1 MSVPE
6 IDQQCR
12 NRNIYIQAVAGIY
25 IFTLKMLLVIDR
37 QIDRYRYRYRY
48 RYIDIDIYVCIYVCM
63 YVYNYLSQKC
73 GYILKLVTFTYITW
87 IVMFPGFINI
97 KISK

>member
-25 IFTLKMLLVIDR
+25 IFTLKMLLVIYRQIDR

-48 RYIDIDIYVCIYVCM
+48 IDIDIDIQIYMYVFMYVCM
-63 YVYNYLSQKC
+63 YIITYLKNV
-73 GYILKLVTFTYITW
+73 GIY
-87 IVMFPGFINI
+87 
-97 KISK
+97 